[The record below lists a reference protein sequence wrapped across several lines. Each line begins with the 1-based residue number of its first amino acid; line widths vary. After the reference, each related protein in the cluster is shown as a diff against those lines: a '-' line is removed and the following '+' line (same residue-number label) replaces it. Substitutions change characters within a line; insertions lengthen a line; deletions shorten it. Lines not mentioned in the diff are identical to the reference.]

1 MQNFSKEHFS
11 GIDILRCLAMFM
23 IVILHILYHGKILN
37 NISGIQSLPYEFLES
52 LCYGAVDLFAMISGY
67 LLVFSKWKLSRYF
80 ILYVQVAFY
89 TILFAFI
96 AKYFDG
102 KSLSAKDWLQ
112 AIVAVI
118 GNYWYITAYIGVL
131 TIMPILN
138 AFLRELDIRLNYK
151 AAGFCLIIIIGGS
164 IFLSKSIGYTM
175 GYSCIWLSALYLL
188 GGIVRINQ
196 DWICHIFQTRKKK
209 LLIGFI
215 VYIILSISA
224 CAGYFMTIN
233 SVLSIFFRSYCSPF
247 VVLGTLSLFIAL
259 FDLPI
264 KNIVISKALEYL
276 SSGALGVYL
285 ITENNWFRAKFIT
298 NKFAWVCDRD
308 PLAGLLLVLGIGF
321 AFFLIPL
328 FVDAIRYSIFDRI
341 GIYKLVKFTADWL
354 TKLYDKYM
362 DIIFQK

>member
-1 MQNFSKEHFS
+1 MEDLSKEHFY
-11 GIDILRCLAMFM
+11 GIDILRCLSMFM
-23 IVILHILYHGKILN
+23 VVLLHVLGFGKILETSAG
-37 NISGIQSLPYEFLES
+37 ISSIPYELLES

-102 KSLSAKDWLQ
+102 KSLSIKDWLQ
-112 AIVAVI
+112 AVVAI
-118 GNYWYITAYIGVL
+118 RGNYWYITAYVGVL

-138 AFLRELDIRLNYK
+138 TFLRELDIRSNYRVI
-151 AAGFCLIIIIGGS
+151 GFCLFAVIGG
-164 IFLSKSIGYTM
+164 ICLSKFIGY
-175 GYSCIWLSALYLL
+175 GGGFSCIWLSALYLL
-188 GGIVRINQ
+188 GGMIRINQ

-215 VYIILSISA
+215 AYLILSISA

-233 SVLSIFFRSYCSPF
+233 SVLSIFFRSYYSPF

-259 FDLPI
+259 FDLPT

-276 SSGALGVYL
+276 SSGCLGVYL
-285 ITENNWFRAKFIT
+285 ITENKWFRARFIT
-298 NKFAWVCDRD
+298 NKFAWVSDKN
-308 PLAGLLLVLGIGF
+308 PFTGFFLVLGIGF

-328 FVDAIRYSIFDRI
+328 LIDAVRHRIFDRI
-341 GIYKLVKFTADWL
+341 GIYKLVKFIADWL
-354 TKLYDKYM
+354 TKLYGKYM